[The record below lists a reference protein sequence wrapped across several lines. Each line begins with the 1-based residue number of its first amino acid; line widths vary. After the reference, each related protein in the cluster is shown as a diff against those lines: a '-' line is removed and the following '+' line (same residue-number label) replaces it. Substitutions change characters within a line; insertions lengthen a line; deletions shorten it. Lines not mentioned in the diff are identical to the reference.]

1 MTASTVDHVDYVP
14 EAMITPVTGAIT
26 SAEVQEVDK
35 QHVLALSMD
44 EPLRPDPNARAKIAA
59 LLYLITGWE
68 TFGYAELA
76 ASETPEEAEEHRRIL
91 RRRRP
96 SWADED

>member
-14 EAMITPVTGAIT
+14 EAVITPVVAAIT
-26 SAEVQEVDK
+26 SDETPEASEQR
-35 QHVLALSMD
+35 VLALRIG
-44 EPLRPDPNARAKIAA
+44 EPLHPDPAARAKIAA
-59 LLYLITGWE
+59 VLYLITGWE

-76 ASETPEEAEEHRRIL
+76 ASETAEEAEEHRRIL

-96 SWADED
+96 PWADED